1 MNTTLTERENNSEM
15 ESRSGSRVRSLD
27 QSLIQLQ
34 TGRRLEQV
42 SASIESFLLSQ
53 VARIEEALEKCQLAV
68 NQNQIVQRILADFE
82 KQKLDWERQREAEA
96 DRLYQAGEKLIE
108 GWRQLETERRD
119 WMAKR
124 NSKSLA
130 DHS

>member
-1 MNTTLTERENNSEM
+1 MNTTLTDTDRNSETKKGGNN
-15 ESRSGSRVRSLD
+15 RARSLD

-53 VARIEEALEKCQLAV
+53 VARIEEALGKCQLAV

-108 GWRQLETERRD
+108 GWRQLEAERRE
-119 WMAKR
+119 WMSKR
-124 NSKSLA
+124 NSRSNA
-130 DHS
+130 GN